1 MRILLALCLLPLSGC
16 MIAESKTVEEMG
28 AGDCRNGSLA
38 QFTGQAASQSLG
50 ARMLAA
56 SGGRVMRWVPKGA
69 AVTMDYRADRVTA
82 YLDGSNKVERASCG

>member
-1 MRILLALCLLPLSGC
+1 MRILLALSVLPLGGC

-28 AGDCRNGSLA
+28 AGECRNGSLT
-38 QFTGQAASQSLG
+38 QFIGQPANQDLG

-56 SGGRVMRWVPKGA
+56 SGGRVIRWVPKGA

-82 YLDGSNKVERASCG
+82 YLDGSNRVERASCG

>member
-1 MRILLALCLLPLSGC
+1 MRTLLALSLLPLSGC

-28 AGDCRNGSLA
+28 AGSCRNASLA
-38 QFTGQAASQSLG
+38 QFTGQPATQDLG

-56 SGGRVMRWVPKGA
+56 SGGKVIRWVPKGA

-82 YLDGSNKVERASCG
+82 YLDGTNRLERASCG

>member
-1 MRILLALCLLPLSGC
+1 MRILFALCLLPLGGC

-28 AGDCRNGSLA
+28 SGPCRNAELT
-38 QFTGQAASQSLG
+38 QFTGQPATQELG

-56 SGGRVMRWVPKGA
+56 SGGRVIRWVPKGA

-82 YLDGSNKVERASCG
+82 YLDGANRVERASCG